1 MKPRPRLLEECL
13 VLDVQTLLRRGLLRP
28 MMEESGW
35 IALRRPNERI
45 RFGYA
50 VRTRDMTAPR
60 MILQYTIVEEHR
72 LRHPIA
78 LPIRLATQERH
89 GVARL
94 TACYCD
100 MLGE

>member
-35 IALRRPNERI
+35 IALRRPTERV

-78 LPIRLATQERH
+78 FPIRLATQEPH
-89 GVARL
+89 AVALLRAGHCHL
-94 TACYCD
+94 
-100 MLGE
+100 